1 MGYVFLLIAS
11 FAGITKMAAMKGC
24 GKVCPGA
31 YNSVRINAFR
41 SLLCAAGGACRV
53 SCFGGARGKGRV
65 VAVADIRRVERGD
78 DVCLAALFG
87 ADRAGIR
94 GIVLYARFGGDTVVS
109 GARIIRR
116 RSGERAAMGG
126 RGVPSGGAGAAVC
139 KKKKRRGGAGRRNE
153 RIFPEIARATGGG
166 TDGKD
171 CGGTQESGGD

>member
-1 MGYVFLLIAS
+1 
-11 FAGITKMAAMKGC
+11 MKGC

-116 RSGERAAMGG
+116 RSGERAAMG
-126 RGVPSGGAGAAVC
+126 RARRAFWRRRRCCLQKEKTPRRRGAA
-139 KKKKRRGGAGRRNE
+139 KRKN
-153 RIFPEIARATGGG
+153 FPEIARNGRRHRRKRLRRNA
-166 TDGKD
+166 GKRRRLRRRISF
-171 CGGTQESGGD
+171 CWCFRTRA